1 MKSSAFVLLG
11 ACVLFVAGDASAQ
24 DSEPDNAIVV
34 TAQLSGAPMWTI
46 KTERGTIIL
55 VGELFAVP
63 KSTPWQPDRLEWATE
78 RAQRVILGTRPKIS
92 LGDIFRVIFKGGK
105 LTRLP
110 KGKVAADYL
119 DPAQRRRFEALEAE
133 YKQDYSRKSFLITSF
148 DLLTKRLGFNRHT
161 GDDASDVV
169 RRAARRAGVPAE
181 PVGTVRGKDMLDSL
195 FEAPPE
201 SHLPCLDASMSAAE
215 QGPELVEQRGLDWRA
230 FDVRAVMA
238 NPLEMA
244 LGRCWPWADPDVG
257 NVLRGQWVEAID
269 RAAGAEGIT
278 LGVAPLQVLAEKEGI
293 LDQLK
298 LKGFEIHGPAWR

>member
-1 MKSSAFVLLG
+1 MLALAAAVSLASIGPA
-11 ACVLFVAGDASAQ
+11 AAQDGDAQ
-24 DSEPDNAIVV
+24 NAIVV
-34 TAQLSGAPMWTI
+34 TARLSGAPTWTI

-63 KSTPWQPDRLEWATE
+63 KSTPWLPDRLEAATE
-78 RAQRVILGTRPKIS
+78 RAQRVILGTKPSIS

-119 DPAQRRRFEALEAE
+119 DSAQRRRLAALEAQ

-148 DLLTKRLGFNRHT
+148 DLLTKRIGFNRHT

-169 RRAARRAGVPAE
+169 RRAARHAGVPAQ

-201 SHLPCLDASMSAAE
+201 SHLPCLDASMRAAE
-215 QGPELVEQRGLDWRA
+215 EGPDLVEQRGLDWRA

-238 NPLEMA
+238 NPLEQA
-244 LGRCWPWADPDVG
+244 LGRCWPWADEDVG
-257 NVLRGQWVEAID
+257 NVLRGQWIEAID
-269 RAAGAEGIT
+269 RAAGDEGVT
-278 LGVAPLQVLAEKEGI
+278 LGVAPLQVLAEKDGI

-298 LKGFEIHGPAWR
+298 LKHFDIHGPAWR